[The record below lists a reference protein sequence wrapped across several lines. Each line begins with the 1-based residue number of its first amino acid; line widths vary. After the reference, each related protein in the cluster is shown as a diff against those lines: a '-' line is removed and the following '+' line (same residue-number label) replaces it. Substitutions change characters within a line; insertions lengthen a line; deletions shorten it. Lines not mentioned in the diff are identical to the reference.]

1 MVPAPTISQDPGMT
15 DQRTQLP
22 GTPLRR
28 ATSDAVWAGVASGIG
43 ARLEIAPWIVR
54 LAFIVTTLFGG
65 LGLLLYVAGW
75 VLIPAE
81 GESDPLVERWL
92 HDGDKTNWAGVI
104 LIGVG
109 AVILLG
115 SVRFLDG
122 EVVFAVG
129 LMVAGVLLYRG
140 TFDDRDPG
148 ETAGQVLAETPD
160 VEDGR
165 TSGEDPEE
173 VEQSAE
179 DGDPTGAP
187 AVDGQAKDLDTGEA
201 VDQYDLGQSILAGGA
216 GRPAKPGKWPGEQAR
231 PRPPAPHKSI
241 LGRVTIA
248 AMMIVLGVLAII
260 DNWWNSITAS
270 QYLAAV
276 VLVVGIGLLVGAWWG
291 RARATILIGILAVM
305 AMQTAGV
312 FRVPLSGGFGDPV
325 FAPHSIEELRPE
337 YRLTA
342 GQLTLDFRALRI
354 EGEAEVAASVAAGE
368 LVVWVPNDVDLIV
381 TADAVVGEV
390 VVLGSTDSGPDAS
403 VARTIR
409 AEDGDGTLVLDL
421 DVGFGQVNVRQL
433 EALGEVGSTEHV
445 MAGGN

>member
-1 MVPAPTISQDPGMT
+1 MT

-81 GESDPLVERWL
+81 GESEPLLERWL
-92 HDGDKTNWAGVI
+92 HSGDKTNWTGVV

-140 TFDDRDPG
+140 TFDDRGSG
-148 ETAGQVLAETPD
+148 ETAGRVIAESPD
-160 VEDGR
+160 VEDGPL
-165 TSGEDPEE
+165 SVDSPVDVEGNPEE
-173 VEQSAE
+173 GEPS
-179 DGDPTGAP
+179 GAP
-187 AVDGQAKDLDTGEA
+187 AVGEGAEDPDTGEA
-201 VDQYDLGQSILAGGA
+201 IEQDDFEQSILAAAA
-216 GRPAKPGKWPGEQAR
+216 GPPGEPGEWLGEQAR
-231 PRPPAPHKSI
+231 PRPPVPRRSI

-260 DNWWNSITAS
+260 DNWWNSITAP

-276 VLVVGIGLLVGAWWG
+276 VLVVGIGLVVGAWWG

-354 EGEAEVAASVAAGE
+354 EGEAQVAASVAAGE
-368 LVVWVPNDVDLIV
+368 LIVWVPSDVDLIV

-390 VVLGSTDSGPDAS
+390 VVLGSTDAGPDAS
-403 VARTIR
+403 VARTVG
-409 AEDGDGTLVLDL
+409 AEDAAGTLVLDL
-421 DVGFGQVNVRQL
+421 DVGFGQVSVGQL
-433 EALGEVGSTEHV
+433 GALGEAGATPHV
-445 MAGGN
+445 TVGGN